1 MRASVSNSAQ
11 TVEALF
17 NDAVRQYGL
26 PLRVRGDRGAENVL
40 VALIMILLRG
50 KNCASFLWGE

>member
-26 PLRVRGDRGAENVL
+26 PSRVRGDRGAENVL

-50 KNCASFLWGE
+50 RNRASFLWGE